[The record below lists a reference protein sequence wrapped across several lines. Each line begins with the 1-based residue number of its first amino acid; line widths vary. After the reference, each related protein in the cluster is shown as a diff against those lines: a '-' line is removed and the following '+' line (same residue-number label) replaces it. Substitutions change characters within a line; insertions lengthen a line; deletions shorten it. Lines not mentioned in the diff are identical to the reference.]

1 MLKLLSNKA
10 DIISSCFIISDMAD
24 IPVADTTAGV
34 DGDVEPMFGVLDI
47 FLLGVSLGI
56 GVYWFF
62 FRGKKKEDD
71 KAIKTLK
78 VV

>member
-1 MLKLLSNKA
+1 
-10 DIISSCFIISDMAD
+10 MAD
-24 IPVADTTAGV
+24 IPVTESAAGAT
-34 DGDVEPMFGVLDI
+34 DEPMFGILDI

-62 FRGKKKEDD
+62 CRGKKKEDEQ
-71 KAIKTLK
+71 AIKKLT